1 MLNPQ
6 NVTLTQAAVLVFLLL
21 VAGSVTAL
29 FWHPW

>member
-6 NVTLTQAAVLVFLLL
+6 NLTLTQAAVVLFSLL

-29 FWHPW
+29 FWYPW